1 MKVEQQ
7 EQEANALSECGHG
20 LTDYLIICFR
30 RVHAPLYAA
39 AFQESL
45 KSISITLSRKTINIL
60 GVLIIYN
67 AITFSFCYAII
78 YLLLKF
84 YYYYL

>member
-1 MKVEQQ
+1 MLFQNVV
-7 EQEANALSECGHG
+7 
-20 LTDYLIICFR
+20 TDYFICFR

-39 AFQESL
+39 FQESL
-45 KSISITLSRKTINIL
+45 KSISIILSVKTINIF
-60 GVLIIYN
+60 GALIIYN
-67 AITFSFCYAII
+67 AITFSFRYAII